1 MLNKCLNTIYEY
13 NMLSHGDKVVV
24 GLSGGADSC
33 ALIHILYRL
42 KDRLGISIT
51 AVHINHSLRGEESD
65 GDERFARDFCAELNI
80 PIICERHDITAIAE
94 EKAIGTEE
102 AGRLI
107 RYDAFERAL
116 GKVENGKIAV
126 AHNLND
132 RAETVLMRIA
142 RGTGIKGLTGISPV
156 RGNIIRPLIN
166 CSRDEIE
173 KYCAENG
180 IKFHTDSTNNETVYT
195 RNKVRL
201 NIMPLF
207 VRDINRNAVSNI
219 AKTAE
224 SAALDNDFMEKETE
238 NAYNLCRINTFEK
251 NIVYFDIC
259 KLKSLH
265 EAIIKRV
272 ILKALAELS
281 NAHKDIYSKNVDDVF
296 YLINK
301 GTGKSVSLPYGLK
314 AETVYDRLKIYAEEK
329 SEPESYSYDLALG
342 DTVYVKETGKYVLVS
357 DKNEKNNI
365 KSTNLCTKAFDY
377 DKIKGSLVVRNRLPG
392 DFIRLYPRQGRKKL
406 KDFFI
411 DKKIPRA
418 ERDSMCFIACGSE
431 AVWIPGYWALPRSKT
446 EGKNGKVLYIHI
458 WEDA

>member
-1 MLNKCLNTIYEY
+1 MLNKCLNTISEY
-13 NMLSHGDKVVV
+13 NMLSPGDKVVV
-24 GLSGGADSC
+24 GFSGGADSC

-65 GDERFARDFCAELNI
+65 GDERFVKAFCAGLNI
-80 PIICERHDITAIAE
+80 PVICERHDITSIAE

-116 GKVENGKIAV
+116 GKAENGKIAV

-156 RGNIIRPLIN
+156 RGNIIRPLID
-166 CSRDEIE
+166 CGRDEIE

-195 RNKVRL
+195 RNRVRL
-201 NIMPLF
+201 NIMPLL
-207 VRDINRNAVSNI
+207 VRDINRNAVLNI

-224 SAALDNDFMEKETE
+224 AAALDNDFMEKETE
-238 NAYNLCRINTFEK
+238 KAYNLCRINTFEK
-251 NIVYFDIC
+251 NTVYFDIC
-259 KLKSLH
+259 KLKFLH
-265 EAIIKRV
+265 KAIIKRV

-296 YLINK
+296 YLLSK

-314 AETVYDRLKIYAEEK
+314 AETVYDRLKIYADDRKEAGH
-329 SEPESYSYDLALG
+329 YSYDLALG
-342 DTVYVKETGKYVLVS
+342 DTVYVKEAGKHVLVS
-357 DKNEKNNI
+357 YKNEKNNI
-365 KSTNLCTKAFDY
+365 KSTNLYTKAFDY
-377 DKIKGSLVVRNRLPG
+377 DTIQGKLVARNRLPG
-392 DFIRLYPRQGRKKL
+392 DFIRLYPQKGSKKL

-411 DKKIPRA
+411 DKKIPRD
-418 ERDSMCFIACGSE
+418 ERDGLCFIACGSE
-431 AVWIPGYWALPRSKT
+431 VIWIPGYWALPRSKT
-446 EGKNGKVLYIHI
+446 EGKTGKALYIHI